1 MTRTTVVV
9 LGGGPSSEHDV
20 SLASARS
27 IASALDVDRYDVDLL
42 VIERDGSW
50 RAHDETE
57 PFADGIAHAVRRLR
71 AADVVI
77 PALHGPGGEDGT
89 IAGLLDVIGVPY
101 VGSGVGA
108 GALAMDKV
116 ATKLVAAAHGVRTA
130 SGVIAVDGEL
140 TDEAVA
146 GLRFPVVVKP
156 SAAGSSH
163 GVSRVDAIDGL
174 PAALTRARRL
184 DRTVLIEQFVTGR
197 EIDLA
202 VVENPDGSLTVG
214 PPLEV
219 PRGAIGVFDAEAK
232 YAGDVPFVIPAPV
245 EAGLL
250 RELERAATTMFRALG
265 CRGLARVD
273 FFVDEHGP
281 LLNEVNTMPGF
292 TASSQVPRMF
302 AAVGLPYP
310 QLLDLLIDTARS
322 HRGQLAEGR
331 AA

>member
-1 MTRTTVVV
+1 
-9 LGGGPSSEHDV
+9 
-20 SLASARS
+20 
-27 IASALDVDRYDVDLL
+27 
-42 VIERDGSW
+42 
-50 RAHDETE
+50 
-57 PFADGIAHAVRRLR
+57 
-71 AADVVI
+71 
-77 PALHGPGGEDGT
+77 
-89 IAGLLDVIGVPY
+89 
-101 VGSGVGA
+101 
-108 GALAMDKV
+108 
-116 ATKLVAAAHGVRTA
+116 VRTA

-322 HRGQLAEGR
+322 HPGQLAEGR